1 MARPKTAAAVHSAA
15 RTAQLRGSPGSRARP
30 QTGHG
35 EVMPLL
41 EVEHVSRHFG
51 GVMAVDDVSL
61 SLAEGEILGL
71 IGPNGAG
78 KSTLFN
84 LLSGVVRPDQGKIR
98 FAGVDITASGPDEI
112 CRRGIARTF
121 QLVRPFNQLSP
132 LQNVMV
138 GRVFGR
144 VPSKSMKEARLQ
156 AERLLALTGLAGKR
170 VPAAAMLGLVDRK
183 RLEIARA
190 LATRP
195 RLLLLDE
202 MMAGLNL
209 TEMDAAI
216 ALIRKIRASGIS
228 LIVVEHVMKVI
239 LTISD
244 RVVVIKTGRKIA
256 DGAPEEVASDPEVIE
271 AYLGKGAT
279 C

>member
-1 MARPKTAAAVHSAA
+1 MSF
-15 RTAQLRGSPGSRARP
+15 
-30 QTGHG
+30 
-35 EVMPLL
+35 L
-41 EVEHVSRHFG
+41 EVGNISKSFG
-51 GVMAVDDVSL
+51 GVMAVSNVSL
-61 SLAEGEILGL
+61 TLNEGEIVGL

-84 LLSGVVRPDQGKIR
+84 LISGVDKADGGSVTFENRDMTNLP
-98 FAGVDITASGPDEI
+98 PDEI

-132 LQNVMV
+132 LENVMV
-138 GRVFGR
+138 GRVYGS
-144 VPSKSMKEARLQ
+144 VPAHSMKDARRESQEIL
-156 AERLLALTGLAGKR
+156 ELTGLAGKR
-170 VPAAAMLGLVDRK
+170 VKMAAMLGLVDRK

-195 RLLLLDE
+195 KLLLLDE

-216 ALIRKIRASGIS
+216 DLIKRIRRSGVS

-239 LTISD
+239 LSISD
-244 RVVVIKTGRKIA
+244 RVIVMKTGEKIA
-256 DGAPEEVASDPEVIE
+256 DGSPEEVTNDPQVIA
-271 AYLGKGAT
+271 AYLGRGKV

>member
-1 MARPKTAAAVHSAA
+1 
-15 RTAQLRGSPGSRARP
+15 
-30 QTGHG
+30 
-35 EVMPLL
+35 MPLL
-41 EVEHVSRHFG
+41 EAEHISKHFG
-51 GVMAVDDVSL
+51 GVTAVDDVSL

-78 KSTLFN
+78 KSTLFD
-84 LLSGVVRPDQGKIR
+84 LISGVVKPDRGTIR
-98 FAGVDITASGPDEI
+98 FDGRDITACASDEI

-132 LQNVMV
+132 LENVMV
-138 GRVFGR
+138 GRAFGR
-144 VPSKSMKEARLQ
+144 VPSGSMRQTRIEAQ
-156 AERLLALTGLAGKR
+156 EVLLLTGLAGKR
-170 VPAAAMLGLVDRK
+170 VRTAASLGLVDRK

-195 RLLLLDE
+195 KLLLLDE

-209 TEMDAAI
+209 TEMDEAI
-216 ALIRKIRASGIS
+216 ALIRGIRASGIS

-239 LTISD
+239 LAISD

-256 DGAPEEVASDPEVIE
+256 DGPPEEVSRDPQVIE
-271 AYLGKGAT
+271 AYLGKGNV

>member
-1 MARPKTAAAVHSAA
+1 
-15 RTAQLRGSPGSRARP
+15 
-30 QTGHG
+30 
-35 EVMPLL
+35 MPLL

-202 MMAGLNL
+202 MMAGLTL

-239 LTISD
+239 LAISD

-256 DGAPEEVASDPEVIE
+256 DGAPEEVASDPQVIE
-271 AYLGKGAT
+271 AYLGKGT
-279 C
+279 VC

>member
-1 MARPKTAAAVHSAA
+1 
-15 RTAQLRGSPGSRARP
+15 
-30 QTGHG
+30 
-35 EVMPLL
+35 MPLL

-271 AYLGKGAT
+271 ASLGKGAT

>member
-1 MARPKTAAAVHSAA
+1 
-15 RTAQLRGSPGSRARP
+15 
-30 QTGHG
+30 
-35 EVMPLL
+35 MPLL
-41 EVEHVSRHFG
+41 EAEHISKHFG
-51 GVMAVDDVSL
+51 GVTAVDDVSL
-61 SLAEGEILGL
+61 TLAEGEILGL

-78 KSTLFN
+78 KSTLFD
-84 LLSGVVRPDQGKIR
+84 LISGLVKPDRGRIFFDGR
-98 FAGVDITASGPDEI
+98 DITPFPPDEI
-112 CRRGIARTF
+112 CRHGIARTF

-132 LQNVMV
+132 LKNVMV
-138 GRVFGR
+138 GRAYGR
-144 VPSKSMKEARLQ
+144 VPSKSMKEARLE
-156 AERLLALTGLAGKR
+156 AEEVLALTGLANKR
-170 VPAAAMLGLVDRK
+170 VATAAMLGLVDRK

-216 ALIRKIRASGIS
+216 ELIRGIRASGIS

-239 LTISD
+239 LAISD
-244 RVVVIKTGRKIA
+244 RVVVIKTGQKIA
-256 DGAPEEVASDPEVIE
+256 DGSPEEVSRDPAVIE
-271 AYLGKGAT
+271 AYLGKGSA

>member
-1 MARPKTAAAVHSAA
+1 
-15 RTAQLRGSPGSRARP
+15 
-30 QTGHG
+30 
-35 EVMPLL
+35 MPLL
-41 EVEHVSRHFG
+41 EAEHISKHFG
-51 GVMAVDDVSL
+51 GVTAVDDVSL
-61 SLAEGEILGL
+61 TLAEGEILGL

-239 LTISD
+239 LAISD

-256 DGAPEEVASDPEVIE
+256 DGPPEQVASDPQVIE
-271 AYLGKGAT
+271 AYLGKGT
-279 C
+279 VC